1 MRANW
6 AKPRILL
13 EHLQRYH
20 LVLLLDSD
28 AYISD
33 PSVTIEEV
41 SWRHFGTVDDENKF
55 SVVVPNNC
63 FAKEKGNPDSVR
75 QLYVLN

>member
-1 MRANW
+1 M
-6 AKPRILL
+6 
-13 EHLQRYH
+13 
-20 LVLLLDSD
+20 LLLDSD

-75 QLYVLN
+75 